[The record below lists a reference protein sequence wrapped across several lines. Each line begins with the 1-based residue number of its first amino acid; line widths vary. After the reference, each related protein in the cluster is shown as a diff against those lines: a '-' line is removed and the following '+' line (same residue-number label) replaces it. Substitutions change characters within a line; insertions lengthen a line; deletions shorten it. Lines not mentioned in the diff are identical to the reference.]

1 MMKVALLAAYSA
13 LLADTLVAVRGRE
26 SLATSPLVAMALTA
40 GAVAA
45 VLVVNPGLD
54 GEVVLSSYSDPAT
67 MVMVGALG
75 LLGVEL
81 LARLAGR
88 SAADP
93 A

>member
-26 SLATSPLVAMALTA
+26 SLATSPLVAITLTA

-54 GEVVLSSYSDPAT
+54 GEVVGQS
-67 MVMVGALG
+67 
-75 LLGVEL
+75 
-81 LARLAGR
+81 AGQDDSMTPCR
-88 SAADP
+88 SAGP
-93 A
+93 AATLIRSPRSG